1 MILKM
6 TCGQVC
12 MNFTCSPTSN
22 IGILHSKMV
31 VSTTL
36 TIIIAQLYAQS
47 LSVYFSKIF
56 TIKTADLPDAARRF
70 ALTLR
75 IRSVA
80 GLSLRSVESGSSAF
94 CKQESLWPM
103 IKVCLKYLCYQSC

>member
-6 TCGQVC
+6 TCGQVY

-47 LSVYFSKIF
+47 LSVYFRKIF
-56 TIKTADLPDAARRF
+56 TIPDAARRF

-80 GLSLRSVESGSSAF
+80 GLSLRSVESRSSAF